1 MLSCWLG
8 GLERRF
14 EEQLRVHKLSLVD
27 DLLDRPCLDV
37 PLHASL
43 GYHIRLMCIMVGR
56 KEKGRWGMALMPN
69 HSCKGCCVGEE
80 AALMKH
86 ISSN

>member
-1 MLSCWLG
+1 MNGAAFSMLSCWLG

-14 EEQLRVHKLSLVD
+14 EEQLRLHKLSLVD

-56 KEKGRWGMALMPN
+56 NERGGWEMALMPN
-69 HSCKGCCVGEE
+69 HSCEWC
-80 AALMKH
+80 A
-86 ISSN
+86 